1 MTLHITPEIG
11 ISAEIPSDSTYLDL
25 RARAQAACNT
35 SELLA
40 EHGLDIT
47 LTELD
52 KDIAAVLVES
62 FARDTE
68 TASKSVTNSRT
79 ATLTPACLIQTHQIL
94 SDFGSRVAHHSE
106 QIRHMVTNKLINE
119 SENPDARIRL
129 RALELLGKISDVGL
143 FSDKKEITVTHR
155 SPIEIR
161 AKLREKLDKL
171 QIEAMVEEAEYEEVS
186 ELEDDAA

>member
-1 MTLHITPEIG
+1 M
-11 ISAEIPSDSTYLDL
+11 
-25 RARAQAACNT
+25 
-35 SELLA
+35 A

-155 SPIEIR
+155 S